1 MNKTVFRVM
10 DSSLV
15 TSLPISLIIGSNNRS
30 RDVFLVFVTPVEL
43 ALNLSKGSGGDFLT
57 LIALGYTPPRF
68 VCFFTQKS
76 NICAKFEVFVVKP
89 L

>member
-1 MNKTVFRVM
+1 M

-30 RDVFLVFVTPVEL
+30 RDVFLAFVTPAEL

-57 LIALGYTPPRF
+57 LIALDYPPPQF